1 MSDLKP
7 FSEDTNYEIN
17 NNTDVPKSFTSDREF
32 GTKYSES
39 DNNLEKEE
47 PKKESFSP
55 MNPNNLSRQTKQ
67 VINSNKYSNQQQI
80 LDNLRKEYDKTLQ
93 EYQKLMKRIS
103 QNTTGYVDRVS
114 SKNPYL
120 NKTIM
125 FSTGHVC
132 YVTKQ
137 GVVKYIPSPG
147 VWNSVKAPKNVMKLN
162 IPWNNSY
169 STPGTIIPT
178 NPPLISGTPVK
189 ANQSLGNEGSNVFVD
204 QLLPPIPEP
213 TYMGC
218 FAANKNNDNMD
229 FIGAKPP
236 ILNEVSI
243 QNGNFSKPEIPANS
257 FRYIRGGTV
266 PGWNFQ
272 NGILLNN
279 STAWGFPMPYPS
291 GKQCVCLQNTAIIDT
306 ILPLQSEVTYTLT
319 LMACGRNCCGG
330 TTTSNPINIQLSTN
344 LNVFIS
350 QIANLTPRINS
361 WNLYTYTFTV
371 PTSQSYRLF
380 FRGTNTSGDRST
392 ALASIS
398 LQSNAI
404 PKGTYNYQT
413 CRQAAITKGYRYF
426 GLQNI
431 STSSKLGYCAVSN
444 SEPAIIKHGK
454 SEVVSKMVPLWSSK
468 TGGNPGNV
476 AILTDTGSLQVL
488 NSSGKAVYS
497 TPVSKS
503 ITSKNKKIS
512 CFLIIE
518 GDGNMGIYE
527 GTNPN
532 NRQSQIWS
540 TMTSGK
546 QEKSNPDVV
555 ASKGKY
561 GQNWMSNGSTLA
573 PGDFIGSTDGKLA
586 LMMQT
591 DGNLILYTYQTDTNC
606 QKVGNIFGGGKGA
619 NAVYDIGMS
628 AISNNM
634 GALGFIDGDSN
645 LYTYPT
651 NNQTYTTNYNKI
663 ENINAVGN
671 DIPGKA
677 FANSSIESCKKACDS
692 NPDCVGFV
700 TTRDGSTCW
709 PKNKG
714 MYPFGGVGEIFS
726 GRDTYIKG
734 KQPLRP
740 PIGVSSN
747 TNNINS
753 VDYENYV
760 KKGAVGSKY
769 GLPNINST
777 EKQQLD
783 QLRSKMSMLS
793 KQITDLTKKFQTGS
807 INAEQQSNENISGVN
822 HYFKDFNNTNNKINR
837 IAGETNGGIENILK
851 DSDIVVLKKNYD
863 YLFWSILAVGTV
875 LVSMNVVKKE

>member
-1 MSDLKP
+1 MSDFNQ
-7 FSEDTNYEIN
+7 FSEGTNEYTGDVIN
-17 NNTDVPKSFTSDREF
+17 NMDLSNSN
-32 GTKYSES
+32 
-39 DNNLEKEE
+39 NNLEKQDPETE
-47 PKKESFSP
+47 GFSP
-55 MNPNNLSRQTKQ
+55 MNPNNLSTQTKQ
-67 VINSNKYSNQQQI
+67 VINSNEYSNQEQI

-93 EYQKLMKRIS
+93 EYQNLTNRIS

-120 NKTIM
+120 NKTVV
-125 FSTGHVC
+125 FSNGKYC

-147 VWNSVKAPKNVMKLN
+147 VWNSVKAPKNVMKLD
-162 IPWNNSY
+162 IPWNDSY

-229 FIGAKPP
+229 FIGDKPP
-236 ILNEVSI
+236 LLNEVSI
-243 QNGNFSKPEIPANS
+243 QNGNFSKPEIPANTY
-257 FRYIRGGTV
+257 RYIKGGSV
-266 PGWNFQ
+266 PGWNFN
-272 NGILLNN
+272 NGVLLNN
-279 STAWGFPMPYPS
+279 STAWNYPIPYP
-291 GKQCVCLQNTAIIDT
+291 GGNQCVSIQNLASINTVLSLQ
-306 ILPLQSEVTYTLT
+306 PEVTYTLT
-319 LMACGRNCCGG
+319 FMGCGR
-330 TTTSNPINIQLSTN
+330 TPSNEINIELYTN
-344 LNVFIS
+344 LDAFIS
-350 QIANLTPRINS
+350 QIANFTPPMKVWTS
-361 WNLYTYTFTV
+361 YKYTFTV
-371 PTSQSYRLF
+371 PTAQNYKLT
-380 FRGTNTSGDRST
+380 FRGTNKSGDKSS
-392 ALASIS
+392 ALTNIIVQSDLIS
-398 LQSNAI
+398 
-404 PKGTYNYQT
+404 KGTYNYQT

-431 STSSKLGYCAVSN
+431 NTSSKLGYCAVSN
-444 SEPAIIKHGK
+444 SEPAIVKNGK
-454 SEVVSKMVPLWSSK
+454 SEVVSKMVPLWTSK

-476 AILTDTGSLQVL
+476 AILTNTGSLQVL

-503 ITSKNKKIS
+503 ITSTNKKIN
-512 CFLIIE
+512 CFLIVE

-527 GTNPN
+527 GTDPN
-532 NRQSQIWS
+532 NRKSQVWS

-561 GQNWMSNGSTLA
+561 GQNWMPNGSTLA

-606 QKVGNIFGGGKGA
+606 QKVGDIFGGGKGA
-619 NAVYDIGMS
+619 NAVYDIGMT

-651 NNQTYTTNYNKI
+651 NNQMYTTNYNKI

-700 TTRDGSTCW
+700 TTRDGTTCW

-734 KQPLRP
+734 KQPLTP

-747 TNNINS
+747 TLNINS
-753 VDYENYV
+753 VDYENYL

-807 INAEQQSNENISGVN
+807 VNAEQQSNKNISGVN
-822 HYFKDFNNTNNKINR
+822 QYFKDFNNTNNKINR